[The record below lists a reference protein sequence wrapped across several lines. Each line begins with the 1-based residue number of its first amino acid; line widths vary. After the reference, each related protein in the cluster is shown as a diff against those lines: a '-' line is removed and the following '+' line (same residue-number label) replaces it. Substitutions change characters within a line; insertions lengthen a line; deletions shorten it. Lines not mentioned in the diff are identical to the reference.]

1 MYNTNISY
9 AAIQVFY
16 DVPLRITE
24 ISISHVTLY
33 FIKFI
38 FQNRTINHAQG
49 SHGVPGIF
57 VKYDLSSFKVH
68 VREEHKPFW
77 QFLVRLCGIIGGV
90 FATSGQCTIGLVLQL
105 SSMHHVASPNIYY
118 LSTSSIFIAIVLSKF
133 AASKKYMSKSHY
145 ISLKQACYTV

>member
-1 MYNTNISY
+1 M
-9 AAIQVFY
+9 
-16 DVPLRITE
+16 
-24 ISISHVTLY
+24 TLY
-33 FIKFI
+33 FIQFI

-90 FATSGQCTIGLVLQL
+90 FATSGQYTVGLVLQL
-105 SSMHHVASPNIYY
+105 SSMKETFRS
-118 LSTSSIFIAIVLSKF
+118 F
-133 AASKKYMSKSHY
+133 
-145 ISLKQACYTV
+145 CYTTERPKTKVRSDESLGIYMAFIGSFTE